1 MKNTL
6 LGVIAVCLFMIT
18 LKLYVPEANA
28 ESSSNNSYDLRY
40 DYDFKSAVRSIAED
54 VIEDCSVTGYVDDDY
69 LYSSSI
75 DC

>member
-28 ESSSNNSYDLRY
+28 EVSGMDYYELRT
-40 DYDFKSAVRSIAED
+40 DYDFKKAVK
-54 VIEDCSVTGYVDDDY
+54 YVVESNCTADDDSY
-69 LYSSSI
+69 GSI
-75 DC
+75 YC